1 MSTPVWLALGSNLGD
16 RADSIRRAVEALSRL
31 AIGPVHRS
39 RLYETAPV
47 GPGRQE
53 SYLNLVLRFD
63 TRLGP
68 RELLA
73 FCQQTETDLGRQPRG
88 RWEPREI
95 DIDILLY
102 GREVLQLD
110 SLVVPHPSLVDRQFV
125 LAPLRDL
132 DPGLTPPGYQETI
145 SELLRRCIE
154 AQGALPM
161 REYRLAP
168 PGTHTLPESVRYL
181 AVEGAIGVGKT
192 TLVKYLAEKLG
203 CAPLYE
209 EFENNPFLADFYR
222 DRSRFAFQTQMFFLL
237 SRFRQIQD
245 QFQQQDLF
253 RPQVMADYMLAKD
266 RIFAS
271 VTLDENELSLY
282 RRVAD
287 ILQAQLPKPDYVV
300 YLQADPKTLLNRI
313 KGRDRYYERN
323 FDEGYLEALNQAY
336 NTYFHHYDASPLLIV
351 NTSHI
356 DFVRNPEDLAL
367 LADQIAKAPE
377 GMSFFNPAVRSS

>member
-1 MSTPVWLALGSNLGD
+1 
-16 RADSIRRAVEALSRL
+16 
-31 AIGPVHRS
+31 
-39 RLYETAPV
+39 
-47 GPGRQE
+47 
-53 SYLNLVLRFD
+53 
-63 TRLGP
+63 
-68 RELLA
+68 
-73 FCQQTETDLGRQPRG
+73 
-88 RWEPREI
+88 
-95 DIDILLY
+95 
-102 GREVLQLD
+102 
-110 SLVVPHPSLVDRQFV
+110 
-125 LAPLRDL
+125 
-132 DPGLTPPGYQETI
+132 
-145 SELLRRCIE
+145 
-154 AQGALPM
+154 M

-168 PGTHTLPESVRYL
+168 QGTHSLPEGVRYL

-271 VTLDENELSLY
+271 VTLDENELALY

-377 GMSFFNPAVRSS
+377 GMSFFNPAVRSN